1 MRGFFITFE
10 GIDGCGKSTHLR
22 LIADALRS
30 RRLDCVTTREPGG
43 TPVGERIRDIMLA
56 DVSVDVVPEVE
67 LFLMS
72 AARAQHIAG
81 VIKPALAAGRIVI
94 SDRHADSTVAFQGY
108 GRGLDLNMVERVN
121 RYATDGIA
129 PDLTLLFDVD
139 PEIARRRLN
148 ARPVGGW
155 LGAVDEEGMDFHR
168 RVRQGYL
175 EIAAGH
181 PKRVRVV
188 DASGSL
194 DDTHRRALALVLE
207 TVTGAQGSAGGEDA

>member
-1 MRGFFITFE
+1 MRGLFITFE

-22 LIADALRS
+22 LIADVLCARA
-30 RRLDCVTTREPGG
+30 LDCITTREPGG

-56 DVSVDVVPEVE
+56 DVSVDVAPEVE

-72 AARAQHIAG
+72 AARAQHIAS
-81 VIKPALAAGRIVI
+81 VIKPAVEAGRIVL

-108 GRGLDLNMVERVN
+108 GRGLDLKMVEEVN
-121 RYATDGIA
+121 RYATGA
-129 PDLTLLFDVD
+129 TTPDLTLLFDVD
-139 PEIARRRLN
+139 PEVARTRLN

-175 EIAAGH
+175 KIADKHAE
-181 PKRVRVV
+181 RVRVI

-194 DDTHRRALALVLE
+194 DDTHSRALALVLE
-207 TVTGAQGSAGGEDA
+207 AVAAAKDSD

>member
-1 MRGFFITFE
+1 MFITLE
-10 GIDGCGKSTHLR
+10 GIDGCGKSTHLK
-22 LIADALRS
+22 LIAEALRAS
-30 RRLDCVTTREPGG
+30 ALDCITTREPGG
-43 TPVGERIRDIMLA
+43 TAVGERIRDIMLA

-72 AARAQHIAG
+72 AARSQHIAS
-81 VIKPALAAGRIVI
+81 VIKPAVAAGRIVI

-108 GRGLDLNMVERVN
+108 GRGLDLDMVEQVN
-121 RYATDGIA
+121 RYATDNIA

-139 PEIARRRLN
+139 PEIARARLN

-168 RVRQGYL
+168 RVREGYL
-175 EIAAGH
+175 KIAAQH
-181 PKRVRVV
+181 PERVRVI

-194 DDTHRRALALVLE
+194 EDTHRRALALVIERLE
-207 TVTGAQGSAGGEDA
+207 SREA